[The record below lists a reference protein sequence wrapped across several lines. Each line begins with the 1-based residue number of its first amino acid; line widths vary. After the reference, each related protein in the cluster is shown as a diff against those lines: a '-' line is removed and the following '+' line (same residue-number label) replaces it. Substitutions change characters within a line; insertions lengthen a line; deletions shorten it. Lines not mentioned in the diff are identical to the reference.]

1 MIAVLGATGR
11 VGRAVLAQLAEA
23 GADAFGVARRPV
35 AAPLP
40 VRRAHVLEPGSLRGI
55 LHETTRLFLLAPSGP
70 QQEAYE
76 AAVLDAALAAGVEHI
91 VKVSGGAASL
101 GPNGTTATA
110 VAHWRSEQAIERSG
124 LGFSLLRPSFFAQN
138 LLDAPAALSR
148 ATGVLP
154 DPFAGAAITAVD
166 VRDLAACAVACLLDP
181 APASQAWRITGLRP
195 VTMPALARHLGLAS
209 LRVPPTLTARSLRR
223 QGASAFEI
231 DHALRMAAYFAAG
244 SDATATDH
252 VQRLT
257 GRAPRS
263 AEAFLDE
270 HRAAFL
276 PAHRPARLAA
286 SALRTLTS

>member
-11 VGRAVLAQLAEA
+11 VGGAVLAQLAEA
-23 GADAFGVARRPV
+23 GADAFGIARHPV
-35 AAPLP
+35 EAPLP
-40 VRRAHVLEPGSLRGI
+40 IRRANVLEPGALRTA
-55 LHETTRLFLLAPSGP
+55 LHGTTRLFLLAPSGP

-76 AAVLDAALAAGVEHI
+76 TAVLDAALDAGVEHL
-91 VKVSGGAASL
+91 VKISGGAASL

-124 LGFSLLRPSFFAQN
+124 IGFSLLRPSFFLQN
-138 LLDAPAALSR
+138 LLDAPAAVSR
-148 ATGVLP
+148 ATGFLP

-166 VRDLAACAVACLLDP
+166 VRDLAASAVACLLDP
-181 APASQAWRITGLRP
+181 SPPSQAWRITGPRP
-195 VTMPALARHLGLAS
+195 VTLPALAAHLGLGS
-209 LRVPPTLTARSLRR
+209 LRVPPSLTARSLRR
-223 QGASAFEI
+223 QGADPFEI
-231 DHALRMAAYFAAG
+231 DHAVRMAAYFAAG

-257 GRAPRS
+257 GRTPRS

-276 PAHRPARLAA
+276 PTNPLARLVAGA
-286 SALRTLTS
+286 RRTTTS

>member
-11 VGRAVLAQLAEA
+11 VGSAVLAQLAET
-23 GADAFGVARRPV
+23 GADAFGIARRPID
-35 AAPLP
+35 AALP
-40 VRRAHVLEPGSLRGI
+40 IRRADVLAATELRGA
-55 LHETTRLFLLAPSGP
+55 LLGATRLLLLAPSGP
-70 QQEAYE
+70 QHEAYE
-76 AAVLDAALAAGVEHI
+76 AAALEAALGAGVEHI
-91 VKVSGGAASL
+91 VKISGGAASL
-101 GPNGTTATA
+101 GPNGTTATS

-124 LGFSLLRPSFFAQN
+124 LGFSLLRPSFFTQN
-138 LLDAPAALSR
+138 LLDAPAAVSR

-181 APASQAWRITGLRP
+181 EPISQAWRITGPRP
-195 VTMPALARHLGLAS
+195 VTLPGLAAHLGLAS
-209 LRVPPTLTARSLRR
+209 LRVPPTLSARSLQR
-223 QGASAFEI
+223 QGASPFEV

-276 PAHRPARLAA
+276 PTNRPARLAA
-286 SALRTLTS
+286 SALRTLTR

>member
-11 VGRAVLAQLAEA
+11 VGSAVLAQLADA
-23 GADAFGVARRPV
+23 GADAFGIARRPV
-35 AAPLP
+35 DAPLP
-40 VRRAHVLEPGSLRGI
+40 IRHAHALEPGALRAVLKG
-55 LHETTRLFLLAPSGP
+55 TTRLLLLAPSGP
-70 QQEAYE
+70 EQEAYE
-76 AAVLDAALAAGVEHI
+76 AAALDAALAAGVEHI
-91 VKVSGGAASL
+91 VKISGGAASL

-110 VAHWRSEQAIERSG
+110 VAHWRSERAIERSG
-124 LGFSLLRPSFFAQN
+124 LGFSLLRPSFFMQN

-154 DPFAGAAITAVD
+154 DPFAGAAIAAVD

-181 APASQAWRITGLRP
+181 APASQAWRITGPRP
-195 VTMPALARHLGLAS
+195 VTLPALAAHLGLAS
-209 LRVPPTLTARSLRR
+209 VRVPPALTARSLQR
-223 QGASAFEI
+223 QGASAFEV

-276 PAHRPARLAA
+276 PTNRLARLAA
-286 SALRTLTS
+286 AAHRTITR